1 MTPSPDDLAAYRA
14 GRLGLLRFEEV
25 DRWLATQPPEE
36 QARILEGSDAVAAAM
51 PGMAP
56 PERLA
61 GAFAADNPGP
71 RRFRVGERLG
81 AGGMGIVE
89 TARDEVLGREV
100 ALKRCRPRRPDE
112 SMASWAARLRA
123 FKREAAITAQLEH
136 PAIVPVHDV
145 GTGPNGEPAFLMK
158 RLEGEPLSALIARR
172 RAGEALDVA
181 RVAELVL
188 RIAEAIGFAHRKGIV
203 HRDLKPDNVIVGALG
218 AVHVIDWGLAAVAA
232 ARASDPLPPTGT
244 PAAAAAADT
253 PTSQTTGTY
262 RIGTPDWM
270 APEQVIAVAPDPR
283 MDVFALGGLLMALLT
298 GYGPRD
304 RPSAEG
310 VNPRVSVN
318 LAPLAARGL
327 PRGLVAV
334 ARRCLAIDRAQRY
347 LDGSA
352 VADELRR
359 WQRAGLTQAERPSAL
374 TRLVTRVSRS
384 PRLAAATIG
393 VLVAAAALGAAATT
407 QRLHARQRLVD
418 EVTELSARTDLRDMD
433 SVHAAA
439 AQLAVLLR
447 DGDAPMEAR
456 EFHARLTAAQDIFT
470 AQRLLAERR
479 ARLRG
484 LQDKYRL
491 KGPWPDEEREL
502 LAALGGAGYLRGD
515 AAGDQARLRGDPLA
529 PDVLA
534 ALVQLQRTRLLNAA
548 AAELAAIPRLIAAA
562 GPTAA
567 WRALGAVL
575 EQTTVVEHDLVLCH
589 CPESETALGEAATA
603 DLMLATYGPDPRL
616 VRVAWERWHEDSAAF
631 WPRIMTA
638 RDRIIRGDWRAAERN
653 ALVALGSE
661 PDSLWPHLILAYV
674 ALADGDW
681 ASLLRESD
689 AGITENPAHLE
700 LVVLKAV
707 ALARLGRGEQ
717 AQNLVD
723 NSNQAGHLRFHLTHQ
738 GEHPMRRAVDAL
750 VAAGVRIPEAP
761 AALTP
766 VVQPA
771 PPPPVAVPAKPPAAA
786 GTK

>member
-1 MTPSPDDLAAYRA
+1 MTTPSPAVLAAYRS
-14 GRLGLLRFEEV
+14 GCLDLRKFEEV
-25 DRWLATQPPEE
+25 DRWLATQTPEE
-36 QARILEGSDAVAAAM
+36 QARILDGSDAVTAA

-158 RLEGEPLSALIARR
+158 RLEGEPLSALITRR
-172 RAGEALDVA
+172 RAGEAIDVA
-181 RVAELVL
+181 RIAELVL
-188 RIAEAIGFAHRKGIV
+188 RVAEAIAFAHRKGIV

-218 AVHVIDWGLAAVAA
+218 AVHVIDWGLAAMAA
-232 ARASDPLPPTGT
+232 ARHGMLPTGAPT
-244 PAAAAAADT
+244 PGTPTAAATADET

-262 RIGTPDWM
+262 RVGTPDWM
-270 APEQVIAVAPDPR
+270 APEQVVAVGPDPR

-304 RPSAEG
+304 LPGPQGA
-310 VNPRVSVN
+310 PARVSVN
-318 LAPLAARGL
+318 LTPLDARGL

-347 LDGSA
+347 PDGSA

-359 WQRAGLTQAERPSAL
+359 WQRAGLTQAERPSAF
-374 TRLVTRVSRS
+374 TRITTGLRRS
-384 PRLAAATIG
+384 PRLVAAAIG
-393 VLVAAAALGAAATT
+393 VLVALAALAVATTT

-418 EVTELSARTDLRDMD
+418 EVTALSQHTDLRDMD
-433 SVHAAA
+433 SVHAAL
-439 AQLAVLLR
+439 AQLPVLLR
-447 DGDAPMEAR
+447 DGDPPMEAR
-456 EFHARLTAAQDIFT
+456 EFQARLTAAQDIFT
-470 AQRLLAERR
+470 AQRVLGERR
-479 ARLRG
+479 TQLRG
-484 LQDKYRL
+484 LQHKYRL

-502 LAALGGAGYLRGD
+502 LTALTAAGYLGGD
-515 AAGDQARLRGDPLA
+515 AEGDQQRLRADPLA
-529 PDVLA
+529 PEVLA
-534 ALVQLQRTRLLNAA
+534 ALVQLHRTRLLHGAA
-548 AAELAAIPRLIAAA
+548 APQVLEVPRLIAKA
-562 GPTAA
+562 GPTPA
-567 WRALGAVL
+567 WRALGSVL
-575 EQTTVVEHDLVLCH
+575 AQTTVVEHDLVLCH
-589 CPESETALGEAATA
+589 CPESEVALSEAATA
-603 DLMLATYGPDPRL
+603 DLMLACYGPDPRL

-638 RDRIIRGDWRAAERN
+638 RDRIIRGDWRAAERH

-681 ASLLRESD
+681 ASLMRESD
-689 AGITENPAHLE
+689 AGITENPDHLE
-700 LVVLKAV
+700 LAVLKAV

-717 AQNLVD
+717 AQNLID
-723 NSNQAGHLRFHLTHQ
+723 NSNQAGHLRYHLTHQ
-738 GEHPMRRAVDAL
+738 GEHPMRRAVEAL
-750 VAAGVRIPEAP
+750 TAAGVRIAEAP
-761 AALTP
+761 SVLTP
-766 VVQPA
+766 VVPPKPA
-771 PPPPVAVPAKPPAAA
+771 PAPADQ
-786 GTK
+786 